1 MAEGASAID
10 HVGGTS
16 SEEVEWMGSIQV
28 ARGSDLSEAMSSD
41 QLTRKLKDVDDLVTV
56 AETHTAPEGSLG
68 WHHHGEHTAY
78 VYVLQGRVGIAW
90 GPGGRDS
97 AELTAGDFYVISPN
111 TIHREAN
118 PGSGEQVVL
127 GFFVGSG
134 PTTVNV
140 DGPEPQ

>member
-1 MAEGASAID
+1 
-10 HVGGTS
+10 
-16 SEEVEWMGSIQV
+16 MGYIQV
-28 ARGSDLSEAMSSD
+28 ARGADLSEAVSSD
-41 QLTRKLKDVDDLVTV
+41 QLTRRLKEVDDLVTV

-78 VYVLQGRVGIAW
+78 VYVRQGRVAITW

-97 AELTAGDFYVISPN
+97 VELAAGDFYVISPD

-118 PGSGEQVVL
+118 PGSEEQVVL

-134 PTTVNV
+134 PTTTNV
-140 DGPEPQ
+140 DGPEPE